1 MENTDLR
8 KERKEVSDD
17 PRDRHHLV
25 LLTCGVIGVAM
36 LLPMNFYFNADSYW
50 KYKWRRIEN
59 VTQPFDLD
67 KFWGSN
73 MSLVSMGANFLCHL
87 INILVGHRFSTRPRI
102 LASLGLNI
110 ILFAVSTI
118 FTRINTDSWQLGFY
132 SLTLAFALL
141 FNINDSVF
149 QGAFTTIIA
158 RFPSRFMGAM
168 MQGQGLGGILSSGLS
183 VILIMLGSGD
193 TVGVATYYFVFAT
206 VFLLVSLLFYVMV
219 NYNTFYKHFLGDE
232 KGPVILSEAEN
243 KSPLGHLKV
252 VKKIWKLMTSIFL
265 VNVLNMSVYPA
276 LVRLAEPVGESETWK
291 LYFLPIGVFFA
302 FNFLDFVGRIVVGFV
317 KWPNPTESGSI
328 LCLFLAVLR
337 FIFIPLL
344 LLCNL
349 SPDDRKVTQVL
360 IESDAFFL
368 IIHALM
374 SVSSGYSVTIAMINA
389 PLMVEDKDKSV
400 VGSLM
405 VFMLVFGLLSG
416 AALSFLWISL
426 L

>member
-1 MENTDLR
+1 MGNKDLG
-8 KERKEVSDD
+8 KERLQVNDS
-17 PRDRHHLV
+17 PRDRHHVV

-50 KYKWRRIEN
+50 KYKWRRIDN

-110 ILFAVSTI
+110 LLFAVSTI
-118 FTRINTDSWQLGFY
+118 FTRIDTDSWQLGFY
-132 SLTLAFALL
+132 GLTLAFALL

-149 QGAFTTIIA
+149 QGAFTTVIA
-158 RFPSRFMGAM
+158 RFPPRFMGAM

-183 VILIMLGSGD
+183 VILIMIGSGD
-193 TVGVATYYFVFAT
+193 TVGVATYYFAFAT
-206 VFLLVSLLFYVMV
+206 IFLLISLLFYIMV
-219 NYNTFYKHFLGDE
+219 NYNSFYKQFLGD
-232 KGPVILSEAEN
+232 KKRPVIQSEGEN
-243 KSPLGHLKV
+243 KNPLGHLKV
-252 VKKIWKLMTSIFL
+252 VKKIWKLMISIFL
-265 VNVLNMSVYPA
+265 VYVLNMSVYPA
-276 LVRLAEPVGESETWK
+276 LVRLAEPVGGSETWK
-291 LYFLPIGVFFA
+291 VYFLPVGVFFA
-302 FNFLDFVGRIVVGFV
+302 FNFLDFVGRIVVGFL
-317 KWPNPTESGSI
+317 KWPKPTESGAN
-328 LCLFLAVLR
+328 LCLLFAVSR

-349 SPDDRKVTQVL
+349 SPEDRKVTEVL
-360 IESDAFFL
+360 IESDVAFL
-368 IIHALM
+368 LIHALM
-374 SVSSGYSVTIAMINA
+374 SVTSGYMVTVTMINA
-389 PLMVEDKDKSV
+389 PLMVEDEDKSV

-405 VFMLVFGLLSG
+405 VFMLVFGLLGG